1 MTIFVLKEKCS
12 FWKKKKKKNH
22 PEIGE
27 SKQAV
32 TQPSDRELKIKSA
45 CQTSSQA
52 GLHVVKDWLVIVDQ
66 LSSSSSSSSCHV
78 TLLDALQGKMI
89 GYTTNSSKWEQLY
102 VDMIVCH
109 SVHF

>member
-12 FWKKKKKKNH
+12 FWKKKN

-32 TQPSDRELKIKSA
+32 TQLRGRELKIKSA

-52 GLHVVKDWLVIVDQ
+52 GLHVVKDWLAIVDQ
-66 LSSSSSSSSCHV
+66 LSSSSSCYV
-78 TLLDALQGKMI
+78 TLLVASLGKMI
-89 GYTTNSSKWEQLY
+89 GYTTNSSKWAQLY